1 MSEGAQMVLRYCPLS
16 GFGLLLLLLPLLLVT
31 AVAEVVQSLVVLFAQ
46 AVLNLVRQA
55 FQLRG

>member
-1 MSEGAQMVLRYCPLS
+1 MVLRYCPLS